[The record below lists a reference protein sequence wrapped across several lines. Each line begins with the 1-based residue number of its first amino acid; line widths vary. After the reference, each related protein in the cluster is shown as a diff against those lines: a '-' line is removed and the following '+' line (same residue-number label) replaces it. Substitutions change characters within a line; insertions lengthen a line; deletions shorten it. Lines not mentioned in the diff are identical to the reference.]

1 MRRRPISRLELA
13 GYLLSPS
20 LFVMVALM
28 VVEAMLAAATTWLVI
43 NAGRSVAVG
52 EFLVTDLVWIL
63 TAQSTSYVVG
73 VISWIFAERAGYRGF
88 GKFMLRFACENRDKV
103 ELLSEKS
110 AREQVEPF
118 LTGETFQCFFNVMYQ
133 LEFALKL
140 FLGLVFNAL
149 VLGAESIPACRSL
162 MSAPSAPVLMQWVL
176 QKPIASAYLE
186 NQRMNNR
193 VTAQG
198 YTAWDNVFSGN
209 RYNLRLWLFG
219 SRNKLREGLV
229 AQIRAIVAREG
240 MSAMSGIVSLAIV
253 FATITMVA
261 LRHVGDT
268 VLLVGLATTLPRQ
281 IEMTYELHLL
291 ASGWNDFIA
300 IWTRF
305 GGVAANI
312 SPQPDADF
320 DNGIK
325 YDRLV
330 LREGDHANVVSS
342 LGDALR
348 VALAQPTGRINVRG
362 GNGTGKSSLLASLKT
377 ELKKRAYYW
386 PTTDRLAFHFAGGVV
401 PVERRGGRGRRADR
415 GRPDDG
421 QEARLLLGRA
431 AAQIARRRSSTRPTR
446 KYICSTNGTPIS
458 MPRTRPKPMLWSTSW
473 RRAPGWSKSPTGTR
487 RCKRSGTRRIMAFGA
502 PFRSVTLGTIVSWK
516 CGSLV
521 ASSERERSM
530 KRREFI
536 KFVVTGEHH
545 ETPRCSASVCRRNAR
560 RAHRRRSPDF
570 GQGLPRRYADG
581 RPTNPA
587 DCGNRRDVDRRTGAA
602 WL

>member
-1 MRRRPISRLELA
+1 MKRRQISRFELA

-20 LFVMVALM
+20 LVVLVTLM

-43 NAGRSVAVG
+43 NAGRRVAVG

-73 VISWIFAERAGYRGF
+73 VISWIFAEQAGYRGF
-88 GKFMLRFACENRDKV
+88 GKFMLRFARENRDKV
-103 ELLSEKS
+103 TLLNEKL

-118 LTGETFQCFFNVMYQ
+118 LTGETFQCFFNVMYE

-149 VLGAESIPACRSL
+149 VLGAEIDPSL
-162 MSAPSAPVLMQWVL
+162 PVAYVGAFGTLLLMQWVL
-176 QKPIASAYLE
+176 QKPIARTYLE

-193 VTAQG
+193 ITAQG

-209 RYNLRLWLFG
+209 SYNLRLWLFG
-219 SRNKLREGLV
+219 FKTRLREGLV

-305 GGVAANI
+305 GGVAANM
-312 SPQPDADF
+312 SPEPDADF
-320 DNGIK
+320 DKRIK

-377 ELKKRAYYW
+377 EMKKRAYYW
-386 PTTDRLAFHFAGGVV
+386 PTTDRLAFQFAGGVV
-401 PVERRGGRGRRADR
+401 PVEVEEDEEGEPIAISESMDKKLGFSSGERQLKSLQEIVESTAAEVYLLDEWDANLDAANKAKADALVDELAARAR
-415 GRPDDG
+415 VV
-421 QEARLLLGRA
+421 E
-431 AAQIARRRSSTRPTR
+431 
-446 KYICSTNGTPIS
+446 IS
-458 MPRTRPKPMLWSTSW
+458 HRDT
-473 RRAPGWSKSPTGTR
+473 
-487 RCKRSGTRRIMAFGA
+487 
-502 PFRSVTLGTIVSWK
+502 
-516 CGSLV
+516 
-521 ASSERERSM
+521 AS
-530 KRREFI
+530 
-536 KFVVTGEHH
+536 
-545 ETPRCSASVCRRNAR
+545 
-560 RAHRRRSPDF
+560 
-570 GQGLPRRYADG
+570 
-581 RPTNPA
+581 
-587 DCGNRRDVDRRTGAA
+587 
-602 WL
+602 

>member
-1 MRRRPISRLELA
+1 MTRRPITRLELA

-20 LFVMVALM
+20 LFVMVVLM
-28 VVEAMLAAATTWLVI
+28 VAEAMLAAATTWLVI
-43 NAGRSVAVG
+43 NAGRRVAVG

-88 GKFMLRFACENRDKV
+88 GKFMLRFARENRHKV
-103 ELLSEKS
+103 TLLNEKPS
-110 AREQVEPF
+110 REQVEPF
-118 LTGETFQCFFNVMYQ
+118 LTGETFQCFFNVMYE

-149 VLGAESIPACRSL
+149 VLGAEIDPSL
-162 MSAPSAPVLMQWVL
+162 PFAYVGAFGTLLLMQWVL
-176 QKPIASAYLE
+176 QKPIAHAYLE

-193 VTAQG
+193 ITAQG
-198 YTAWDNVFSGN
+198 YTAWDNIFSGN
-209 RYNLRLWLFG
+209 SYNLRLWLAGFKT
-219 SRNKLREGLV
+219 RLREGLV
-229 AQIRAIVAREG
+229 VQIRAIVAREG

-261 LRHVGDT
+261 MRNVGDT

-305 GGVAANI
+305 GGVAANM

-320 DNGIK
+320 DARIK

-348 VALAQPTGRINVRG
+348 VVLAQPNGRINVRG

-386 PTTDRLAFHFAGGVV
+386 PTTDRLAFQFTGGVV
-401 PVERRGGRGRRADR
+401 PVDVEGDDEDEIVVEETMDKKLGFSSGERQLKSLEEIVNAT
-415 GRPDDG
+415 
-421 QEARLLLGRA
+421 
-431 AAQIARRRSSTRPTR
+431 AAQVYLLDEWDANLDAANKAKADTLVDELAARARVVE
-446 KYICSTNGTPIS
+446 IS
-458 MPRTRPKPMLWSTSW
+458 HRDQ
-473 RRAPGWSKSPTGTR
+473 
-487 RCKRSGTRRIMAFGA
+487 
-502 PFRSVTLGTIVSWK
+502 
-516 CGSLV
+516 GS
-521 ASSERERSM
+521 
-530 KRREFI
+530 
-536 KFVVTGEHH
+536 
-545 ETPRCSASVCRRNAR
+545 
-560 RAHRRRSPDF
+560 
-570 GQGLPRRYADG
+570 
-581 RPTNPA
+581 
-587 DCGNRRDVDRRTGAA
+587 
-602 WL
+602 

>member
-1 MRRRPISRLELA
+1 MKRRPISRFELA
-13 GYLLSPS
+13 SYLLSPS
-20 LFVMVALM
+20 LFVMVTLM

-43 NAGRSVAVG
+43 NAGRRVAVG

-73 VISWIFAERAGYRGF
+73 VISWIFAEQAGYRGF
-88 GKFMLRFACENRDKV
+88 GKFMLRFARENRDKV
-103 ELLSEKS
+103 TLLNEKP

-118 LTGETFQCFFNVMYQ
+118 LTGETFQCFFNVMYE

-149 VLGAESIPACRSL
+149 VLGAEIDPSL
-162 MSAPSAPVLMQWVL
+162 PVAYVGAFGALLLMQWVL
-176 QKPIASAYLE
+176 QKPIAHAYLE

-209 RYNLRLWLFG
+209 SYNLRLWLYGFKT
-219 SRNKLREGLV
+219 KLREGLV

-261 LRHVGDT
+261 LRNVGDT

-305 GGVAANI
+305 GGVAANM
-312 SPQPDADF
+312 SPEPDADF
-320 DNGIK
+320 DKRIK

-330 LREGDHANVVSS
+330 LREGDRANVVSS

-377 ELKKRAYYW
+377 EMKKRAYYW
-386 PTTDRLAFHFAGGVV
+386 PTTDRLAFQFAGGVV
-401 PVERRGGRGRRADR
+401 PVDVEGEDDDEVIVEETMDKKLGFSSGERQLKSLEEIVNATHAQVYLLDEWDANLDAANKAKADALVDELAARARVVEISHRD
-415 GRPDDG
+415 
-421 QEARLLLGRA
+421 QA
-431 AAQIARRRSSTRPTR
+431 A
-446 KYICSTNGTPIS
+446 
-458 MPRTRPKPMLWSTSW
+458 
-473 RRAPGWSKSPTGTR
+473 
-487 RCKRSGTRRIMAFGA
+487 
-502 PFRSVTLGTIVSWK
+502 
-516 CGSLV
+516 
-521 ASSERERSM
+521 
-530 KRREFI
+530 
-536 KFVVTGEHH
+536 
-545 ETPRCSASVCRRNAR
+545 
-560 RAHRRRSPDF
+560 
-570 GQGLPRRYADG
+570 
-581 RPTNPA
+581 
-587 DCGNRRDVDRRTGAA
+587 
-602 WL
+602 